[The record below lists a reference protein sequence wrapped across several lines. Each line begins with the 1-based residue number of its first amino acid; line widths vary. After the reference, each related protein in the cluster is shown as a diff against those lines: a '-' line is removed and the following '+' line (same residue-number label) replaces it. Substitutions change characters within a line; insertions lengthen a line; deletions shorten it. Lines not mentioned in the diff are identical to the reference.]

1 MTEKNAIF
9 GNPWHGKLAAGTIE
23 LVPGTPVSSIT
34 VDGETFSVQSV
45 SGNLGDTRYLRS
57 PDLPDPPVIT
67 AVSALNGEFKRDAVI
82 YSDSFRWSPLSAIGV
97 LETKYHWLLWDG
109 TAQAWRKMK
118 IQYAWQ
124 TLSTSSLAG
133 SDCCYVT
140 VWRGPLAGRL
150 NRVESQ
156 DYVQIA
162 DFMLPYTYA
171 TDPRRR
177 PSAAG
182 YDPAG
187 RQLSIEAR
195 RDGRRFVLRIA
206 AKRVDPIDPDVSV
219 GFPPG
224 YVIWDTTATYLFDVF
239 EVVLSDDG
247 SSAATPGSVWPPA
260 GPVKNPRT
268 VWSWAVSG
276 DLYWDAPALDE
287 GYPGYVWTRYFVP
300 LTMTSTMYAEAS
312 VYTSGMLTAS
322 YDKDG
327 VLRLPTYEAISEVV
341 STGVITG
348 DYVLAPHPL
357 AEGRVYFPETDD
369 PADHIPAYSVD
380 TSEHEGDVLA
390 FSTYSDL
397 FQPLSGTFA
406 SSARDY
412 AYTSSDEVQHT
423 VRIIDGADTLKTWSS
438 PIEETIA
445 FHDLTNNVVDIRTA
459 AASLIRVGPGKVHDG
474 SMSLPVYATF
484 DHRAEAVYSSAA
496 PVGVV

>member
-1 MTEKNAIF
+1 MTEKDIVWGNA
-9 GNPWHGKLAAGTIE
+9 WHGKLAAGTIE
-23 LVPGTPVSSIT
+23 LVPGTPVSSVT
-34 VDGETFSVQSV
+34 VDGVTFAVQGV
-45 SGNLGDTRYLRS
+45 PGNLGDTRYLRS
-57 PDLPDPPVIT
+57 PDLADPPAIP
-67 AVSALNGEFKRDAVI
+67 AVAALNGEFKRDAVI
-82 YSDSFRWSPLSAIGV
+82 YSDAFRWSPLSGIGV

-124 TLSTSSLAG
+124 TLSTSSPAG

-156 DYVQIA
+156 DYTQIA
-162 DFMLPYTYA
+162 DFMLPYNYA

-195 RDGRRFVLRIA
+195 RDGRRLVLRIA
-206 AKRVDPIDPDVSV
+206 AKRVDPLVPDVSV

-224 YVIWDTTATYLFDVF
+224 YVIWDTAATYLFDVF

-247 SSAATPGSVWPPA
+247 STAGTPTSVWPPA

-276 DLYWDAPALDE
+276 SLYWDPPEPLD
-287 GYPGYVWTRYFVP
+287 GYPGYVWTRYFLP
-300 LTMTSTMYAEAS
+300 LTMTATMYTEAS
-312 VYTSGMLTAS
+312 VYTSGMLTAG

-327 VLRLPTYEAISEVV
+327 VLRLPTYEAISEVI

-348 DYVLAPHPL
+348 DYILAPHPL
-357 AEGRVYFPETDD
+357 SEGRVSFPETDD
-369 PADHIPAYSVD
+369 PAAHIPAYSVD
-380 TSEHEGDVLA
+380 TSEHVSDVIGLDDY
-390 FSTYSDL
+390 FDL
-397 FQPLSGTFA
+397 FQPLSGSFA
-406 SSARDY
+406 MSARDY
-412 AYTSSDEVQHT
+412 SYTTSDEVQHT
-423 VRIIDGADTLKTWSS
+423 VRIIDGAETLKTWAS

-459 AASLIRVGPGKVHDG
+459 INSLIRVGPGKVHDG
-474 SMSLPVYATF
+474 TMSLPVFATF
-484 DHRAEAVYSSAA
+484 DHRAGVVYSSTA
-496 PVGVV
+496 PIGIV